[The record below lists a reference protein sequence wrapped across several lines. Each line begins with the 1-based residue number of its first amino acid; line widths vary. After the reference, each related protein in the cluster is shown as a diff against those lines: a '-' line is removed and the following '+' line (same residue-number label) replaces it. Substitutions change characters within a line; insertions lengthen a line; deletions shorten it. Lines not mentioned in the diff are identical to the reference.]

1 MTKSAALLVA
11 ILIVYATSAVCAD
24 HEFELVNS
32 SRQIIYHLYFA
43 PIGTSKWGHDQLGED
58 EEDALEPG
66 AWIKVRDLQPGTYD
80 LKVGHAD
87 ETSCV
92 IHRVVLEF
100 DKTLTVTNQLLES
113 CGP

>member
-1 MTKSAALLVA
+1 MTKPTALFVA
-11 ILIVYATSAVCAD
+11 ISMAYATAAASAD
-24 HEFELVNS
+24 HEFAIVNS
-32 SRQIIYHLYFA
+32 SKQIIYHLYFA
-43 PIGTSKWGHDQLGED
+43 PIGTGRFGHDQLGED

-66 AWIKVRDLQPGTYD
+66 AWIKVRDLQPGAYD

-87 ETSCV
+87 ESSCV